1 MSTERSRKSPLLL
14 AIALIGVG
22 IVFGVILVTSFSSN
36 SLRRAFAGSIDDIGA
51 KSAPVTVGSEA
62 RILDEAFVSAS
73 KAVTPT
79 VVSISVIGESKAP
92 QNPFGDMFPFFE
104 RPDGEEDG
112 ELPSPRGG
120 QKSQGS
126 GSGVF
131 ITQDGYIVTNNHV
144 VEDAEEGGITVTT
157 TDRRE
162 YKAELIGRDPLTD
175 LAVIKIEGNGF
186 PVAHFANKDNIR
198 VGEWVI
204 AVGNP
209 LGLRSTVTS
218 GIVSAIGRGNLNMSR
233 DSYAVENFI
242 QTDAAINPGNSGG
255 GLFNLQGSL
264 VGINTAIATRTG
276 YYQGYGFAIP
286 IDMVKAVALDIME
299 DGKVD
304 RGYIGVSIQTVDEVT
319 AKSVKLDRI
328 AGVLVQSILDK
339 SPAEKAGVHI
349 GDVILEL
356 DGYPVSTSNEL
367 QGYIALRKTGD
378 NVKLK
383 IWRDGKTI
391 EKNVRLEARA
401 NDPQTIA
408 SIGKRG
414 NKDENSSG
422 QAPVSFEK
430 LGFTVGNVTENIRRD
445 YNVSSG
451 ALVTK
456 RDPYGEAAK
465 RGLAPMDV
473 IVKAGDRDIN
483 SPEDLKNYLASITPG
498 DAVLLQVRTKDG
510 RRLVSIQVPKGGL

>member
-1 MSTERSRKSPLLL
+1 MSVEKSRKSPLLL

-22 IVFGVILVTSFSSN
+22 IVFGVILVTSFGSN
-36 SLRRAFAGSIDDIGA
+36 SLTRAFAGSIDDIGA

-79 VVSISVIGESKAP
+79 VVSISVIGEAKTP

-104 RPDGEEDG
+104 RPDDEDA
-112 ELPSPRGG
+112 PSPRGG

-162 YKAELIGRDPLTD
+162 YKAELVGRDPLTD

-286 IDMVKAVALDIME
+286 IDMVKAVAMDIME

-304 RGYIGVSIQTVDEVT
+304 RGYIGVSIQTVDEIT

-328 AGVLVQSILDK
+328 AGVVVQSIIPG
-339 SPAEKAGVHI
+339 SPAEKAGVEVADI
-349 GDVILEL
+349 ILEL
-356 DGYPVSTSNEL
+356 NGTPVNTSNEL
-367 QGYIALRKTGD
+367 QGYIALRKAGD

-383 IWRDGKTI
+383 IWRDGKMI
-391 EKNVRLEARA
+391 EKTVKLEARA
-401 NDPQTIA
+401 ADTQTTA
-408 SIGKRG
+408 SIRGRG
-414 NKDENSSG
+414 NKNEDKSAQE
-422 QAPVSFEK
+422 PVNFEK
-430 LGFTVGNVTENIRRD
+430 LGFTVGNITDAVRRD
-445 YNVSSG
+445 YNISAG

-473 IVKAGDRDIN
+473 IVKAGGRDIN
-483 SPEDLKNYLASITPG
+483 SPEDLKSYLAGVSAG
-498 DAVLLQVRTKDG
+498 DAVLLQVRTKEG
-510 RRLVSIQVPKGGL
+510 RRLVSIQIPKGGL

>member
-1 MSTERSRKSPLLL
+1 MKTKNSRRSPLLL

-22 IVFGVILVTSFSSN
+22 IVFGIILVTSFSSN
-36 SLRRAFAGSIDDIGA
+36 SLTRVFAGGTDDIGA
-51 KSAPVTVGSEA
+51 KAPPVTVGNEA

-79 VVSISVIGESKAP
+79 VVSISVIGEAKAP
-92 QNPFGDMFPFFE
+92 QNPFGDMFPFFNGPE
-104 RPDGEEDG
+104 GEED
-112 ELPSPRGG
+112 SPRGG

-144 VEDAEEGGITVTT
+144 VEDADEGGITVITL
-157 TDRRE
+157 DRRE

-175 LAVIKIEGNGF
+175 LAVLKIEGNGF
-186 PVAHFANKDNIR
+186 PVAHFADKNDVR

-218 GIVSAIGRGNLNMSR
+218 GIVSAIGRGNLGMSK
-233 DSYAVENFI
+233 DNYAVENFI

-264 VGINTAIATRTG
+264 VGINSAIATRTG

-286 IDMVKAVALDIME
+286 TDMVKAVALDIME

-319 AKSVKLDRI
+319 AKSVKLDRV
-328 AGVLVQSILDK
+328 AGVLVQSIIND
-339 SPAEKAGVHI
+339 SPAEKAGIQI
-349 GDVILEL
+349 GDVILDL
-356 DGYPVSTSNEL
+356 DGTPVSTSNEL
-367 QGYIALRKTGD
+367 QGYIALKKAGD
-378 NVKLK
+378 NVKIKL
-383 IWRDGKTI
+383 WRNGKTI

-401 NDPQTIA
+401 NDPQTTA
-408 SIGKRG
+408 SIERQGRRG
-414 NKDENSSG
+414 GETEN
-422 QAPVSFEK
+422 QAPISFEK
-430 LGFTVGNVTENIRRD
+430 LGFSVSPLTESIRKD
-445 YNVSSG
+445 YNISSG

-483 SPEDLKNYLASITPG
+483 SPEDLKSYMANISPG
-498 DAVLLQVRTKDG
+498 DAVLLQVRTRDG
-510 RRLVSIQVPKGGL
+510 RRLVSIQIPKGGL

>member
-1 MSTERSRKSPLLL
+1 MSTEKSRKSPLLL

-22 IVFGVILVTSFSSN
+22 IVFGIILVSSFSSN
-36 SLRRAFAGSIDDIGA
+36 SLRNAFAGSIDDIGA

-79 VVSISVIGESKAP
+79 VVSISVIGEARTQP
-92 QNPFGDMFPFFE
+92 NPFGDMFPFFGSPDDE
-104 RPDGEEDG
+104 EMRPQ
-112 ELPSPRGG
+112 PRGG

-126 GSGVF
+126 GSGVI

-144 VEDAEEGGITVTT
+144 IEDAEEGGITVTT

-162 YKAELIGRDPLTD
+162 YKAELVGRDPLTD
-175 LAVIKIEGNGF
+175 LAVIKIEGSGF
-186 PVAHFANKDNIR
+186 PVAHFENKDNIR

-233 DSYAVENFI
+233 DQYAVENFI

-286 IDMVKAVALDIME
+286 IDIVRAVALDIME

-304 RGYIGVSIQTVDEVT
+304 RGYIGVSIQTIDEVA
-319 AKSVKLDRI
+319 AKSVNLDRI
-328 AGVLVQSILDK
+328 AGVLVGGVIEG
-339 SPAEKAGVHI
+339 SPADKAGVEI

-356 DGYPVSTSNEL
+356 NGTPVNTSNEL
-367 QGYIALRKTGD
+367 QGYIALRKAGD

-383 IWRDGKTI
+383 IWRNGKMI

-401 NDPQTIA
+401 VDTQTTA
-408 SIGKRG
+408 SIRG
-414 NKDENSSG
+414 RNNKDQNNTG
-422 QAPVSFEK
+422 NAPVSFEK
-430 LGFTVGNVTENIRRD
+430 LGFTVGTVTENVRRD
-445 YNVSSG
+445 YSISGG

-483 SPEDLKNYLASITPG
+483 SPEDLKNYLSGLSAG
-498 DAVLLQVRTKDG
+498 DAVLLQVRTKEG
-510 RRLVSIQVPKGGL
+510 RRLVSIQIPKGGL